1 MNIKL
6 KQIACLPIPM
16 LVGYCSLASCSN
28 EFEISNDTGLTVSEI
43 EFVYGCLAY
52 PSIKSLAPGKSVK
65 IKPGRAN
72 KRLWM
77 QYKNQAGKI
86 YGAYLV
92 GFFESQFPPQQ
103 MSIKLLPNN
112 QISWS
117 SSRFVRTHLLTATT
131 SFSSKSKTITH
142 E

>member
-1 MNIKL
+1 VNIKL
-6 KQIACLPIPM
+6 KQIACLPIAM
-16 LVGYCSLASCSN
+16 LVGYCSLASFSN
-28 EFEISNDTGLTVSEI
+28 EFEISNDTGHTVSDI
-43 EFVYGCLAY
+43 GFIYGCMAY

-72 KRLWM
+72 TRVCM
-77 QYKNQAGKI
+77 HYMNQAGKI
-86 YGAYLV
+86 YTAYLD
-92 GFFESQFPPQQ
+92 GLFETQFPPQQ

-131 SFSSKSKTITH
+131 SFSSYSKTSTH